1 MLLVPYA
8 IARVFVLD
16 LNSALC
22 GSNWKG
28 PPLIAD
34 VKSPLSPTTGVLSVI
49 AWSTS
54 SIQFPPSEVSFNNS
68 ESAAA

>member
-34 VKSPLSPTTGVLSVI
+34 VKSPLSPTTGVLSRNRLVYI
-49 AWSTS
+49 KYPISPVR
-54 SIQFPPSEVSFNNS
+54 SIL
-68 ESAAA
+68 